1 MSYKDLTAK
10 QIFKE
15 EVNYSLND
23 FVKDFRQ
30 TLKQSWGSE
39 RIDKVTNNKSLYQGI
54 LLLVVLTSQD
64 KSLRLICEV
73 VMGKST
79 DEVMKMTKDIIDMYG
94 QEIEV
99 LRGLQMKMFL
109 DNLKKYYLSE
119 SLNLKLLNADFHSW
133 LEEALKR
140 KD

>member
-1 MSYKDLTAK
+1 MSYKDLTPK
-10 QIFKE
+10 QIFKG
-15 EVNYSLND
+15 EVDYSLDD

-30 TLKQSWGSE
+30 TLKESWGSE
-39 RIDKVTNNKSLYQGI
+39 LIDKVTNNKTIYQGI
-54 LLLVVLTSQD
+54 LLLVVLASQD
-64 KSLRLICEV
+64 KSLKLICET

-79 DEVMKMTKDIIDMYG
+79 DEVTKTTKDIVDMYG

-109 DNLKKYYLSE
+109 DNLKNYYLSE
-119 SLNLKLLNADFHSW
+119 SLNLKLLNADFHFW
-133 LEEALKR
+133 LEEALKQ